1 MPDRGNT
8 QSPALTHLAVAGY
21 RSLQQLTLPL
31 GGLTLVCGAN
41 GCGKSN
47 LYRSLGLIAA
57 AARGDLVAALAAE
70 GGLPA
75 VFWAGPERTTRE
87 MRRSEQPVQGSS
99 GRRQAARLR
108 LGIAC
113 ETLSYAIELGYRADD
128 QTSAFVLDPEIKREW
143 IWAGGPF
150 HPRSLL
156 VQRTGAVVE
165 RCGEGGPSRP
175 LALEVSPHESLF
187 TAVSDPL
194 EAPEVFQLRNTILSW
209 RFYDSFRT
217 DRQAPARSGRIATRT
232 PSLAGDGGDL
242 AAAVQTHPSVGGGP
256 RRGSD
261 HGSGGHPRLPAAAI
275 GAGARGHGAARPDGA
290 GAGRLA
296 LAGVKDGADISA
308 DIPTVDTSPLALH
321 RIGSCDRLV
330 SVVHGHEGDTA
341 LLVEHVSERSLGQ
354 ALFSDVLGATD
365 HKAQCCRSRRL
376 ANQVLKIGHRWPQ
389 NQPATRVAAAASTG
403 GCASFDNEFIGA
415 VAIIP
420 AEDPLGSFV
429 LKQHIGGVGKVVFDP
444 QVLAVGTR
452 ESKDLAVV
460 ELHHKGLSALTC
472 LFLNCAIVIVN
483 NLTILAETTLGIRFR
498 YRLSLSGNGQGY
510 QARKGQGRGD

>member
-1 MPDRGNT
+1 VK
-8 QSPALTHLAVAGY
+8 ALSREPTTSSATAGSLSHLAVAGY

-41 GCGKSN
+41 GSGKSN
-47 LYRSLGLIAA
+47 VYRSLGLIAA

-87 MRRSEQPVQGSS
+87 MRRGEQPVQGSS
-99 GRRQAARLR
+99 GRREAARLR
-108 LGIAC
+108 LGIAG

-242 AAAVQTHPSVGGGP
+242 AAAVQTILEIGDADAFKDAIADAFPACRLSVDIAQPIFRLQLHQPGLLRP
-256 RRGSD
+256 LEVTELSD
-261 HGSGGHPRLPAAAI
+261 GTLRYLLLAAALFSPRLPPLLVLNEPENSL
-275 GAGARGHGAARPDGA
+275 HPDL
-290 GAGRLA
+290 LA
-296 LAGVKDGADISA
+296 
-308 DIPTVDTSPLALH
+308 PLA
-321 RIGSCDRLV
+321 RLIAAV
-330 SVVHGHEGDTA
+330 AERTQVWVVAHAEALITA
-341 LLVEHVSERSLGQ
+341 LEKSPGCRLLRLERE
-354 ALFSDVLGATD
+354 LGAT
-365 HKAQCCRSRRL
+365 
-376 ANQVLKIGHRWPQ
+376 VLPGQTVLERAAWRWP
-389 NQPATRVAAAASTG
+389 G
-403 GCASFDNEFIGA
+403 
-415 VAIIP
+415 
-420 AEDPLGSFV
+420 
-429 LKQHIGGVGKVVFDP
+429 
-444 QVLAVGTR
+444 
-452 ESKDLAVV
+452 
-460 ELHHKGLSALTC
+460 
-472 LFLNCAIVIVN
+472 
-483 NLTILAETTLGIRFR
+483 
-498 YRLSLSGNGQGY
+498 
-510 QARKGQGRGD
+510 

>member
-1 MPDRGNT
+1 MSRQPT
-8 QSPALTHLAVAGY
+8 SPGTPPAAITHLAVAGY

-41 GCGKSN
+41 GSGKSN

-87 MRRSEQPVQGSS
+87 MRRGEQPVQGSS

-128 QTSAFVLDPEIKREW
+128 HTSAFVLDPEIKREW

-242 AAAVQTHPSVGGGP
+242 AAAVQTILEIGDADAFKDAIADAFPACRLSVDIAQPIFRLQLHQPGLLRP
-256 RRGSD
+256 LEVTELSD
-261 HGSGGHPRLPAAAI
+261 GTLRYLLLAAALFSPRLPPLLVLNEPENSL
-275 GAGARGHGAARPDGA
+275 HPDL
-290 GAGRLA
+290 LA
-296 LAGVKDGADISA
+296 
-308 DIPTVDTSPLALH
+308 PLA
-321 RIGSCDRLV
+321 RLIAAV
-330 SVVHGHEGDTA
+330 AERTQVWVVAHAEALITA
-341 LLVEHVSERSLGQ
+341 LEKSPGCRLLRLERE
-354 ALFSDVLGATD
+354 LGAT
-365 HKAQCCRSRRL
+365 
-376 ANQVLKIGHRWPQ
+376 VLPGQTVLERAAWRWP
-389 NQPATRVAAAASTG
+389 G
-403 GCASFDNEFIGA
+403 
-415 VAIIP
+415 
-420 AEDPLGSFV
+420 
-429 LKQHIGGVGKVVFDP
+429 
-444 QVLAVGTR
+444 
-452 ESKDLAVV
+452 
-460 ELHHKGLSALTC
+460 
-472 LFLNCAIVIVN
+472 
-483 NLTILAETTLGIRFR
+483 
-498 YRLSLSGNGQGY
+498 
-510 QARKGQGRGD
+510 

>member
-1 MPDRGNT
+1 MPSKGPT
-8 QSPALTHLAVAGY
+8 QPPALTHLAVAGY

-75 VFWAGPERTTRE
+75 VFWAGPARTTAAMGRGE
-87 MRRSEQPVQGSS
+87 IPVQGSV
-99 GRRQAARLR
+99 RREAARLR
-108 LGIAC
+108 LGLAG

-128 QTSAFVLDPEIKREW
+128 LGSAFALDPEIKREW

-156 VQRTGAVVE
+156 VQRSGSVVE

-194 EAPEVFQLRNTILSW
+194 EAPEVFQLRHTILSW

-242 AAAVQTHPSVGGGP
+242 AAALQTILEIGDRDGLQAAIADAFPGCRLSVDINQPIFRLQLHQPGLLRP
-256 RRGSD
+256 LEAPELSD
-261 HGSGGHPRLPAAAI
+261 GTLRYLLLAAALFSPRLPPLLVLNEPENSL
-275 GAGARGHGAARPDGA
+275 HPDL
-290 GAGRLA
+290 LA
-296 LAGVKDGADISA
+296 
-308 DIPTVDTSPLALH
+308 PLA
-321 RIGSCDRLV
+321 RLIV
-330 SVVHGHEGDTA
+330 AVAERTQVWVVAHAEILITA
-341 LLVEHVSERSLGQ
+341 LEAGSDCRLLRLERE
-354 ALFSDVLGATD
+354 LGAT
-365 HKAQCCRSRRL
+365 
-376 ANQVLKIGHRWPQ
+376 VLPGQTVLERAAWRWP
-389 NQPATRVAAAASTG
+389 A
-403 GCASFDNEFIGA
+403 
-415 VAIIP
+415 
-420 AEDPLGSFV
+420 
-429 LKQHIGGVGKVVFDP
+429 
-444 QVLAVGTR
+444 
-452 ESKDLAVV
+452 
-460 ELHHKGLSALTC
+460 
-472 LFLNCAIVIVN
+472 
-483 NLTILAETTLGIRFR
+483 
-498 YRLSLSGNGQGY
+498 
-510 QARKGQGRGD
+510 